1 MDKINEKLYEIN
13 RLLET
18 KGLPFDIELKDFTFK
33 EAEEI
38 KYRLMERNFRVNIY
52 EEFKV
57 LHLGIYK
64 KN

>member
-18 KGLPFDIELKDFTFK
+18 KALPFDVELKDFTFK